1 MGESTLAS
9 SFNPL
14 TMFKSMINVLSGK
27 QKATEIDKE
36 LPFTVMLFTLMAA
49 SGIAVY
55 DAWRK
60 MSRINLLPKTQ
71 KEAKEV
77 VRHVE
82 VLGHDPLSV
91 MYRKAEGAT
100 SKTYRDF
107 LAGYVSSVKSGV
119 NVVNFL
125 RSRLRS
131 ILEVQSAAAVRS
143 IERLGTL
150 VEAYAVMLIVTL
162 CVYIL
167 YVVMSTTA
175 TFEYL
180 SAGMSS
186 STSEPL
192 MYALIFLAT
201 PFITF
206 VFMAIA
212 NLARQSNLI
221 TVKETYRSA
230 IISGVVASGF
240 FAAAMFLPQ
249 LGPAVATL
257 TLPGLVTFCLLA
269 ISLPPTFAYRKIA
282 KENFEAEEA
291 MPSFLRDVTESRKI
305 GLSPVKSIIHA
316 TKRTGYGSFGETL
329 TVVRSQIE
337 WGVPL
342 RKIFV
347 NIKKKIRSWPVLVYF
362 LILIETIEFGGGSS
376 NALEILSDY
385 SEKNKD
391 VEANKRST
399 LKPYVLLAFVWS
411 VLIALTT
418 SIVAITIFVLT
429 QITVPGASPAM
440 FNSMQQQIMM
450 FSIGIIFQCWMSGF
464 FIGKISEGTFAAG
477 FKYSAMLAVTGY
489 VSLFLSQNYLAG
501 MLGAA
506 TG

>member
-1 MGESTLAS
+1 VKVLAS
-9 SFNPL
+9 SFHPAKL
-14 TMFKSMINVLSGK
+14 FSPIIGLLSGK
-27 QKATEIDKE
+27 QRASDIDRE

-49 SGIAVY
+49 SGIGVY
-55 DAWRK
+55 DAWK
-60 MSRINLLPKTQ
+60 KLCRIGLLPKTQ

-77 VRHVE
+77 VRQVE
-82 VLGHDPLSV
+82 VLSRDPLSV
-91 MYRKAEGAT
+91 MYRKAEEEP

-107 LAGYVSSVKSGV
+107 LAGYVSSVKSGINMV
-119 NVVNFL
+119 SFL
-125 RSRLRS
+125 RGKLRS
-131 ILEVQSAAAVRS
+131 ILETQSAAAFRS

-167 YVVMSTTA
+167 YVVLSATT
-175 TFEYL
+175 TFEY
-180 SAGMSS
+180 MSVGLPS

-212 NLARQSNLI
+212 NIARQGNFLSLKEAYRNSII
-221 TVKETYRSA
+221 TGGAAFTFF
-230 IISGVVASGF
+230 GVV
-240 FAAAMFLPQ
+240 MFLPQ
-249 LGPAVATL
+249 LNVVAEKL
-257 TLPGLVTFCLLA
+257 TLPGLVTICLLA
-269 ISLPPTFAYRKIA
+269 TSLSPALIYRKIA
-282 KENFEAEEA
+282 KQNFAAEEA

-316 TKRTGYGSFGETL
+316 TKRTGYGPFGEVL
-329 TVVRSQIE
+329 RLVRSQIE

-342 RKIFV
+342 RRIFR
-347 NIKKKIRSWPVLVYF
+347 NIEDRIRSWPVLVYF

-385 SEKNKD
+385 SEKNKEI
-391 VEANKRST
+391 EANKRST

-411 VLIALTT
+411 ALIALTT
-418 SIVAITIFVLT
+418 SIVAITIYVLT
-429 QITVPGASPAM
+429 QITAPTASPAM
-440 FNSMQQQIMM
+440 FGAMQQQIVM

-477 FKYSAMLAVTGY
+477 FKYSAMLAITGY
-489 VSLFLSQNYLAG
+489 VSLFLSQSYLSG
-501 MLGAA
+501 MLGAPSV
-506 TG
+506 

>member
-1 MGESTLAS
+1 
-9 SFNPL
+9 
-14 TMFKSMINVLSGK
+14 MIAFLSGK
-27 QKATEIDKE
+27 QKASGIDKE

-55 DAWRK
+55 DAWKK
-60 MSRINLLPKTQ
+60 MCRVNLLPETQ
-71 KEAKEV
+71 KEAQEV
-77 VRHVE
+77 VRQVE
-82 VLGHDPLSV
+82 VLGYDPLTV
-91 MYRKAEGAT
+91 MYKKAEEAT

-125 RSRLRS
+125 RSKLRS
-131 ILEVQSAAAVRS
+131 ILEVQSATAFRS

-167 YVVMSTTA
+167 YVVMSA
-175 TFEYL
+175 TDTSEYMSL
-180 SAGMSS
+180 GLSS
-186 STSEPL
+186 STSQPL

-212 NLARQSNLI
+212 NIARQSNLLSI
-221 TVKETYRSA
+221 KEAYRNVM
-230 IISGVVASGF
+230 ISGGAILGF
-240 FAAAMFLPQ
+240 FAAVIFLPQ
-249 LGPAVATL
+249 LWTITETL
-257 TLPGLVTFCLLA
+257 TLPGLITICLLA
-269 ISLPPTFAYRKIA
+269 ISIPPAFTYRKIA
-282 KENFEAEEA
+282 KENFAAEEA

-305 GLSPVKSIIHA
+305 GLSPVKSIINA
-316 TKRTGYGSFGETL
+316 TERKAYGSFSKTL
-329 TVVRSQIE
+329 NLVRSQIE

-342 RKIFV
+342 RKIFS
-347 NIKKKIRSWPVLVYF
+347 NIKKHIRSWPVLIYF
-362 LILIETIEFGGGSS
+362 LILIETIEFGGGSA
-376 NALEILSDY
+376 NALEILSNY

-399 LKPYVLLAFVWS
+399 LQPYVILAFVWS
-411 VLIALTT
+411 ALIALTT
-418 SIVAITIFVLT
+418 SIVAITIYVLT
-429 QITVPGASPAM
+429 QITAPGAPPGMFSP
-440 FNSMQQQIMM
+440 MQQQIVM
-450 FSIGIIFQCWMSGF
+450 FSVGIVFQCWMSGF

-489 VSLFLSQNYLAG
+489 VSLFLSQSYLSG
-501 MLGAA
+501 MLGFG

>member
-1 MGESTLAS
+1 LAS
-9 SFNPL
+9 NFNPL
-14 TMFKSMINVLSGK
+14 NLFRSMITFLSGK
-27 QKATEIDKE
+27 QKASEIDKE

-55 DAWRK
+55 DAWKK
-60 MSRINLLPKTQ
+60 MSRIKLLPETQ
-71 KEAKEV
+71 KEALEV
-77 VRHVE
+77 VRQVE
-82 VLGHDPLSV
+82 VLGYDPLTV
-91 MYRKAEGAT
+91 MYKKAENAT
-100 SKTYRDF
+100 SRTYRDF
-107 LAGYVSSVKSGV
+107 LAGYVSSVKSGI

-125 RSRLRS
+125 RSKLRS
-131 ILEVQSAAAVRS
+131 ILETQSAAAFRS

-180 SAGMSS
+180 SGGISS
-186 STSEPL
+186 SASDPL

-201 PFITF
+201 PFVTF

-212 NLARQSNLI
+212 NLARRSNLL
-221 TVKETYRSA
+221 TVREAYRNA
-230 IISGVVASGF
+230 IVSGGAATGLFAVV
-240 FAAAMFLPQ
+240 MFLPQ
-249 LGPAVATL
+249 LGFLVETL
-257 TLPGLVTFCLLA
+257 TLPGLVTLCLLA
-269 ISLPPTFAYRKIA
+269 ISLSPTLVYRKIA
-282 KENFEAEEA
+282 KENFAAEEA
-291 MPSFLRDVTESRKI
+291 VPSFLRDVTESRKI

-316 TKRTGYGSFGETL
+316 TGRKAYGSFSKTL
-329 TVVRSQIE
+329 QLVRSQIE

-342 RKIFV
+342 RRIFGNV
-347 NIKKKIRSWPVLVYF
+347 KKHIRSWPVLVYF
-362 LILIETIEFGGGSS
+362 LILVETIEFGGGSA

-385 SEKNKD
+385 SEKSRD
-391 VEANKRST
+391 IEANKRST
-399 LKPYVLLAFVWS
+399 LKPYVMLAFVWS

-418 SIVAITIFVLT
+418 SIVAITIYVLT
-429 QITVPGASPAM
+429 QITAPGASPVM
-440 FNSMQQQIMM
+440 FSAMQQQIMM

-489 VSLFLSQNYLAG
+489 ISLFLSQNYLSG

-506 TG
+506 PV

>member
-1 MGESTLAS
+1 MFNSLITL
-9 SFNPL
+9 
-14 TMFKSMINVLSGK
+14 LSGK
-27 QKATEIDKE
+27 QKASGIDRE

-55 DAWRK
+55 DAWKKLCQVR
-60 MSRINLLPKTQ
+60 LLPETQ
-71 KEAKEV
+71 REAREV
-77 VRHVE
+77 VRQVE
-82 VLGHDPLSV
+82 VLGRDPLTV
-91 MYRKAEGAT
+91 MHAKAEESK

-125 RSRLRS
+125 RSKLRS
-131 ILEVQSAAAVRS
+131 VLDVQSAAAFRS

-167 YVVMSTTA
+167 YVVMATTS
-175 TFEYL
+175 TFEHM
-180 SAGMSS
+180 SIGMS

-212 NLARQSNLI
+212 NLARQSNLL
-221 TVKETYRSA
+221 TVKEAYRNA
-230 IISGVVASGF
+230 LISGGAASGV

-249 LGPAVATL
+249 LKLLIDML
-257 TLPGLVTFCLLA
+257 TLPGLVTACLA
-269 ISLPPTFAYRKIA
+269 VASLPPAIVYEKVAR
-282 KENFEAEEA
+282 ENFVAEEA

-305 GLSPVKSIIHA
+305 GLSPVRSIVHA
-316 TKRTGYGSFGETL
+316 TERTGYGSFGETL
-329 TVVRSQIE
+329 KLVRSQIE

-342 RKIFV
+342 RRIFENV
-347 NIKKKIRSWPVLVYF
+347 NKRIRSWPVLVYF
-362 LILIETIEFGGGSS
+362 LILIETIEFGGGST
-376 NALEILSDY
+376 NALEILSEY

-391 VEANKRST
+391 IEANKRST

-418 SIVAITIFVLT
+418 SIVAITIYVLT
-429 QITVPGASPAM
+429 QITAPGASPTM
-440 FNSMQQQIMM
+440 FTTMQQQLMM
-450 FSIGIIFQCWMSGF
+450 FSVGIIFQCWMSGF

-489 VSLFLSQNYLAG
+489 ISLFLSQNYLTG
-501 MLGAA
+501 MLGAPSI
-506 TG
+506 

>member
-1 MGESTLAS
+1 MKMFS
-9 SFNPL
+9 SL
-14 TMFKSMINVLSGK
+14 VKLLSGK
-27 QKATEIDKE
+27 QKASEIDRE

-55 DAWRK
+55 DGWKK
-60 MSRINLLPKTQ
+60 MCKVSLLPQTQ

-77 VRHVE
+77 VRQVE
-82 VLGHDPLSV
+82 VLGYDPLTV
-91 MYRKAEGAT
+91 MYRKAEEAT
-100 SKTYRDF
+100 SKTYQDF

-125 RSRLRS
+125 RSKLRS
-131 ILEVQSAAAVRS
+131 ILDVQSAAAFRS

-167 YVVMSTTA
+167 YVVMSATS
-175 TFEYL
+175 TFESMSVGL
-180 SAGMSS
+180 SP
-186 STSEPL
+186 STSGPL

-212 NLARQSNLI
+212 NMARQSNLLS
-221 TVKETYRSA
+221 VKEAYRNA
-230 IISGVVASGF
+230 IISGGAASGF
-240 FAAAMFLPQ
+240 FAAVMFLPQ
-249 LGPAVATL
+249 LGFIVEML
-257 TLPGLVTFCLLA
+257 GLPGLVTLCLLV
-269 ISLPPTFAYRKIA
+269 ISLSPAFVYHKIA
-282 KENFEAEEA
+282 KENFAAEEG

-305 GLSPVKSIIHA
+305 GLSPVKSIINA
-316 TKRTGYGSFGETL
+316 TQRKAYGSFSETL
-329 TVVRSQIE
+329 QLVRSQIE

-342 RKIFV
+342 RRIFNNV
-347 NIKKKIRSWPVLVYF
+347 KKHIRSWPVLVYF
-362 LILIETIEFGGGSS
+362 LILIETIEFGGGSA
-376 NALEILSDY
+376 NALEILASY

-391 VEANKRST
+391 IESDKRST

-429 QITVPGASPAM
+429 QITVPGASPNM
-440 FNSMQQQIMM
+440 FNSMQQQIVM

-489 VSLFLSQNYLAG
+489 VSLFLSQSYLSG
-501 MLGAA
+501 MLGVVP
-506 TG
+506 T